1 MNTRLGLGALR
12 TSPLFVFFACLW
24 LFSSCAIHTRRDAS
38 SDPTR
43 PLKREFRG
51 AWLPTIYRSDYAQ
64 LSREEARQ
72 LLSNRIAL
80 LQRLGCNAVIF
91 QVRAEGD
98 AFYQSSL
105 EPWSKYLT
113 GKQGVAPDSP
123 WDPLGFVIDECH
135 ARGMEVHAWVNPY
148 RGAGNADAYLAP
160 THPARRYPELFI
172 RYGKLLY
179 MDPGNPQSVRYI
191 NSIVKDIVERYDV
204 DALHFDDYFYPYP
217 KDGLEFDDEESFSRY
232 GLPTGYRPDQKAE
245 WRRENVNR
253 LIYTVRQTILETK
266 PWVRFGISPFGI
278 YRNESSSRLGS
289 RTNGLQAYDDL
300 NADILHWVK
309 EGWIDY
315 VIPQVYWNIGH
326 QVADYEEL
334 THWWDRHIPHKKT
347 QLYIGQHVTRT
358 MDGDQLASKLALSR
372 QYSQGNSWWSG
383 EDLVRNYKGV
393 GDSLIARY
401 QSYRALLPEY
411 RGALGKTK
419 APAAISLILEDTNED
434 GHMLLWDDYREPNE
448 PASAF
453 YYAVYAFP
461 EGVRPD
467 ISNPSYLVSIST
479 NPYYI
484 LPSMPQGS
492 TYQFLVTAINR
503 FWQESR
509 PSSIKINF

>member
-1 MNTRLGLGALR
+1 M
-12 TSPLFVFFACLW
+12 
-24 LFSSCAIHTRRDAS
+24 
-38 SDPTR
+38 
-43 PLKREFRG
+43 
-51 AWLPTIYRSDYAQ
+51 
-64 LSREEARQ
+64 
-72 LLSNRIAL
+72 
-80 LQRLGCNAVIF
+80 
-91 QVRAEGD
+91 
-98 AFYQSSL
+98 
-105 EPWSKYLT
+105 
-113 GKQGVAPDSP
+113 
-123 WDPLGFVIDECH
+123 
-135 ARGMEVHAWVNPY
+135 
-148 RGAGNADAYLAP
+148 
-160 THPARRYPELFI
+160 
-172 RYGKLLY
+172 
-179 MDPGNPQSVRYI
+179 
-191 NSIVKDIVERYDV
+191 
-204 DALHFDDYFYPYP
+204 
-217 KDGLEFDDEESFSRY
+217 
-232 GLPTGYRPDQKAE
+232 
-245 WRRENVNR
+245 
-253 LIYTVRQTILETK
+253 
-266 PWVRFGISPFGI
+266 RFGVSPFGI

-300 NADILHWVK
+300 NADILHWAK

-347 QLYIGQHVTRT
+347 QLYIGQNVTRT

-372 QYSQGNSWWSG
+372 QHSQGNSWWSG

-492 TYQFLVTAINR
+492 TYQFLITAINR

-509 PSSIKINF
+509 PASIKINF